1 MWRSLADSVAP
12 PSISGVAYRHMIVR
26 VHFLFFFLI
35 ILIRVN
41 HPQRWRA
48 KFISNLNRVSLKRVI
63 GYIKF
68 DRLGERERES
78 VDVCSLDGCCCYC

>member
-26 VHFLFFFLI
+26 VHFLFFFL